1 MKITKSKLKQIIKE
15 ELTQVLNED
24 GDIATMLSGMSDD
37 EAIAFMSAVE
47 SDEDM
52 QRAGRTQRYMKYPH
66 AEKEAW
72 FEREGWKRLNAKI
85 WTAHGG
91 YGDEPPGVDEE
102 EFQLALQE
110 LFDDKRPKEYETATE
125 IFNDLYWNMQEAAE
139 YSVEW

>member
-1 MKITKSKLKQIIKE
+1 MKITKSQLKQIIKE

-66 AEKEAW
+66 AEKAAW
-72 FEREGWKRLNAKI
+72 FEREGWQRLNARI

-91 YGDEPPGVDEE
+91 HGGPPMHVDEE
-102 EFQLALQE
+102 DFQKALQLE
-110 LFDDKRPKEYETATE
+110 FDEIRPQSFEEATE
-125 IFNDLYWNMQEAAE
+125 IFNQVY
-139 YSVEW
+139 YSMEDDVAGWDT